1 MNFSFGWIV
10 AKVFVRGLEFE
21 QIYTNFREE
30 RDDPERDHYQVAF
43 RSNQGK
49 ISLWLKHLPSGE
61 EMLVKV
67 F

>member
-1 MNFSFGWIV
+1 MNFGYGWFL
-10 AKVFVRGLEFE
+10 AKVFVVTSEFRD
-21 QIYTNFREE
+21 IYANFRKE
-30 RDDPERDHYQVAF
+30 REDPERDHYQVAF